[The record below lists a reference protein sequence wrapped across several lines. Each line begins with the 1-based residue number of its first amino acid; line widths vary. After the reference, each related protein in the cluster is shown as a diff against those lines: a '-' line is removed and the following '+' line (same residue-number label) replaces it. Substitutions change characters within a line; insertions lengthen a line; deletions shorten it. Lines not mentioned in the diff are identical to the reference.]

1 VHKIL
6 LNSVLLSPIVSG
18 SVRPK
23 PPGQT
28 PLGHNPPCLL
38 PFVGRLGSGPRLVG
52 RIGSGVRFS
61 VSFQQKYPPGS
72 VLRCPTAAENGG
84 YDQGCCVRGGLTST
98 HTPWCAR
105 RSPPSVEAVFQFTTR
120 MVDNTVDLYAAKP
133 DICPESRFL
142 PTHLHSTSPLEGFLS
157 EYCHAVRY
165 GKSRMVWLPDPGVK
179 KFRKYLHSFWHNSR
193 TCDGRTDRQTN
204 RHRMTI

>member
-1 VHKIL
+1 MSYSSRKRGL
-6 LNSVLLSPIVSG
+6 WPRVL
-18 SVRPK
+18 
-23 PPGQT
+23 
-28 PLGHNPPCLL
+28 
-38 PFVGRLGSGPRLVG
+38 
-52 RIGSGVRFS
+52 
-61 VSFQQKYPPGS
+61 
-72 VLRCPTAAENGG
+72 CP
-84 YDQGCCVRGGLTST
+84 GGLTST

-193 TCDGRTDRQTN
+193 TCDGRTDRQTDKQTSHDDIG
-204 RHRMTI
+204 RAYASHRAAKTNNLQSQRLT